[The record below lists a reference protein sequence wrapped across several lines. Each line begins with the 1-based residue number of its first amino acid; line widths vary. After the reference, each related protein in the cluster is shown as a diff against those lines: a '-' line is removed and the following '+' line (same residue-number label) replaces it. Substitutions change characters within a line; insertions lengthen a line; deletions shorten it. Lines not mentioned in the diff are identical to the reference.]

1 MSKIQKTVF
10 GRIFFTATG
19 VMALIAVIIGLFG
32 LIAPDASF
40 AIIGILLGLYLVVAG
55 ALRLYFAIRSKES
68 STGLR
73 VLVGI
78 LGVVAIAAGVFALV
92 DRDSAILA
100 LSLLIGIGWMA
111 DGINYIIMFA
121 VTKDDNGKSKW
132 EHLLLGVVFFMGGL
146 TMILLGNLGFAI
158 LFWWVC
164 LGLLVVGAVTIV
176 WLVSAAVASKG
187 AALDTK

>member
-1 MSKIQKTVF
+1 MSNIQKTVI

-19 VMALIAVIIGLFG
+19 VMALIAIIIGLFG

-40 AIIGILLGLYLVVAG
+40 AIIGILLGLYLVIAG
-55 ALRLYFAIRSKES
+55 AVRIYFSIRAKEAS
-68 STGLR
+68 VGLR
-73 VLVGI
+73 VLVGL
-78 LGVVAIAAGVFALV
+78 LGLISVSAGIFALV

-121 VTKDDNGKSKW
+121 VTKDDNGKRKW
-132 EHLLLGVVFFMGGL
+132 EHLLLGVVFFIGGL

-176 WLVSAAVASKG
+176 WLVSAAVASKE
-187 AALDTK
+187 ASLEN